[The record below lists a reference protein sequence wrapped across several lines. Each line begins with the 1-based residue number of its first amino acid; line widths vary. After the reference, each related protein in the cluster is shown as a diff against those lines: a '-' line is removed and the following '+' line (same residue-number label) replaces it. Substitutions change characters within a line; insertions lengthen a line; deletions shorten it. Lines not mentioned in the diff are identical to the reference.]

1 MDTNGWD
8 ARGARVMGHH
18 NHAVEVESTD
28 RLGRLWPREDED
40 TSAARLD
47 AVAERMYR

>member
-1 MDTNGWD
+1 
-8 ARGARVMGHH
+8 MGHH

-28 RLGRLWPREDED
+28 RVGARLWPREDED

-47 AVAERMYR
+47 AMAERMYR